1 MNPEQ
6 WLSLKWNGGS
16 TMSDRWLNQSK
27 IIHVIQRFCR
37 DFTGELRYLI
47 IFRRYWSGSEKIYFR
62 ILGKTD
68 NLEEKQQCDQRKIR
82 VQLSKFK
89 KTYMD
94 VIVKAVEA
102 EIPEKIVKS
111 YIWDAMNEEE
121 KEQGDN
127 KLRDLDGNEI
137 KNDNVP
143 QKGVQ

>member
-1 MNPEQ
+1 MALEDVDKKSKNRTSK
-6 WLSLKWNGGS
+6 WKNLLKS
-16 TMSDRWLNQSK
+16 RKYEKQKCRIDEKFSEALLQLLVLFQS
-27 IIHVIQRFCR
+27 
-37 DFTGELRYLI
+37 
-47 IFRRYWSGSEKIYFR
+47 FR
-62 ILGKTD
+62 KTD

-102 EIPEKIVKS
+102 EIPEKIVKF